1 MIGDVVGRGGRT
13 TVKNILPDLI
23 NEYQID
29 FVTLQGEN
37 MASGFGLTLE
47 TVSREITKLKT
58 SNVIKV
64 MNSKQIYISDV
75 DKLKSLCA

>member
-1 MIGDVVGRGGRT
+1 MKILMIGDVVGRGGRT

-47 TVSREITKLKT
+47 TVMEMLDRG
-58 SNVIKV
+58 
-64 MNSKQIYISDV
+64 
-75 DKLKSLCA
+75 

>member
-47 TVSREITKLKT
+47 TVMDKAGKFGRTLGKFKLKMKMT
-58 SNVIKV
+58 NGF
-64 MNSKQIYISDV
+64 IYM
-75 DKLKSLCA
+75 KL